1 MIRIG
6 VCLFAVATASVI
18 VGCAGQP
25 THPTAA
31 AAPPVTSQPAVATQ
45 VAASNAPVTRQVP
58 VDASN
63 VAEVQRAG
71 YKIVN
76 KDGVKLFC
84 RTDPITGSRVRT
96 VTTCLTEQELY
107 DQMREMQQAMDQIN
121 SHQAGPAGK

>member
-1 MIRIG
+1 MIRIS
-6 VCLFAVATASVI
+6 VCLFAVATAAVM

-25 THPTAA
+25 TQPTATA
-31 AAPPVTSQPAVATQ
+31 PPPVTSHPVATTQ
-45 VAASNAPVTRQVP
+45 AAASNAPVTRQVP

-71 YKIVN
+71 YKVVN
-76 KDGVKLFC
+76 KDGAKLYC

-107 DQMREMQQAMDQIN
+107 DQMHEMQQAMDQIN